1 MLPRHSEAAKTTGYE
16 AHLELQKGYETHGEG
31 SPVVLEES
39 GVHVAFLREPLEA
52 RERHERLLRIARVV
66 RAMDQRLPLHPTTFL
81 MIRPSWR
88 RVLNDLALLAASASA
103 CNPFTHSPAR
113 PARSSTNT
121 HIHTG
126 FGFISQNVLI
136 QWFWKVNFPTKP
148 TTYRLLSLIK
158 TTS

>member
-1 MLPRHSEAAKTTGYE
+1 MWSE
-16 AHLELQKGYETHGEG
+16 
-31 SPVVLEES
+31 VVS
-39 GVHVAFLREPLEA
+39 VWEA
-52 RERHERLLRIARVV
+52 REVHERLLGIARVV
-66 RAMDQRLPLHPTTFL
+66 RAMDEGLPLHPTTFL

-88 RVLNDLALLAASASA
+88 RVLNDLALLAASAFA

-136 QWFWKVNFPTKP
+136 QWFWKVNFPTK
-148 TTYRLLSLIK
+148 TDNLSFTITNQNNKLTILWG
-158 TTS
+158 S